1 MPATDTTT
9 LLDAVRGL
17 APEITARA
25 SEIEAARR
33 VPPDLVADLT
43 AAGCFRALVPRSH
56 GGAELD
62 LPAAGRVL
70 SELAKADGSLG
81 WTVMIGAAAPFILG
95 RLPRGTFDDI
105 YADGPDVILAGAFN
119 PTGAATPVDGGFR
132 VTGQW
137 AFASGCQHAHW
148 FVAHCL
154 VDDGR
159 QPPIRMMVLP
169 AGDVELKDTWSVA
182 GLCGTGSHD
191 FVVNDVFVPDQ
202 RTFSVFADEPCIDG
216 PLWRI
221 PELSGST
228 LMFAHVAI
236 GIAEGALH
244 DVTALATQKTRF
256 TDAARLAANPL
267 FQHQIGEADAR
278 LRAARALLHAEAQ
291 AAWTTATAA
300 VPFTDEHRARIRSA
314 TAWVSRAAVSV
325 VDTAY
330 GAAGAGSLYST
341 SPLQRR
347 LRDIHALNQ
356 HVAFKGDV
364 FTMAGAVLTG
374 QAVDLT
380 FL

>member
-1 MPATDTTT
+1 MPATDTATV
-9 LLDAVRGL
+9 LDAVREL
-17 APEITARA
+17 APEITAR
-25 SEIEAARR
+25 SGEIEAARR
-33 VPPDLVADLT
+33 VPPDLVADLK

-62 LPAAGRVL
+62 LPAAGLVL
-70 SELAKADGSLG
+70 SELAKADGSVG

-95 RLPRGTFDDI
+95 LLPRHTFDDI

-119 PTGAATPVDGGFR
+119 PTGVATPQDGGFR

-137 AFASGCQHAHW
+137 AFASGCQHADW
-148 FVAHCL
+148 FIAHCL

-159 QPPIRMMVLP
+159 QPPVRMMVLP
-169 AGDVELKDTWSVA
+169 AGDVEIKDTWSVA

-191 FVVNDVFVPDQ
+191 FVVNDVFVADD
-202 RTFSVFADEPCIDG
+202 RTFAVFADEPCLDG

-221 PELSGST
+221 PELSAST

-236 GIAEGALH
+236 GIAEGAL
-244 DVTALATQKTRF
+244 DEVTALATQKTRF
-256 TDAARLAANPL
+256 TDAGRLAANPR
-267 FQHQIGEADAR
+267 FQHQLGETDAR

-291 AAWTTATAA
+291 AAWSTAVAA
-300 VPFTDEHRARIRSA
+300 IPFTDEHRARIRSA
-314 TAWVSRAAVSV
+314 TTWVSRTAVSV

-330 GAAGAGSLYST
+330 AAAGAGALYST

-356 HVAFKGDV
+356 HVAFKDDV
-364 FTMAGAVLTG
+364 FTMAGAVLAG
-374 QAVDLT
+374 QPVDLT